1 MRVTKFVLVI
11 AILAFILAP
20 SSGVL
25 RRTPDN
31 MVARAETHGIP
42 ASTLEHRIPAH
53 IIPELALAADDNY
66 SRESRAAM
74 IAHHIAS
81 GLWVVGRH
89 YKRTPEEVLAQD
101 IKPFRVFGW
110 QDDFE
115 YEIDRQRRSVTVR
128 APGVPPR
135 TAVYN
140 GDQGSTILPRG
151 AEKVYFKPTKVPRKL
166 SDAADEPW
174 PMGDAGATEPVP
186 EGVNIGGIVDALES
200 AFAQTEHNTRAIVVV
215 YDGKIVGE
223 RYAPGWTKDTPQI
236 SWSQGKSITAA
247 LIGVLVQQGH
257 FGLDDFA
264 PVKEWKK
271 EGDPR
276 RQIRIRDLLRMSSG
290 LDFAN
295 LGSSGPKSFIRE
307 NEHNRIYFDAL
318 DVFKHAVEQPAEF
331 PPNTKWS
338 YLNSDPLTLGKIV
351 RETVEAQGGDYLTF
365 PQSALFDRIGARNF
379 VLETDAWGNFILT
392 GYDYG
397 SARDW
402 ARFGLLHLW
411 GGVWNGE
418 RILPAGWTEFVS
430 TPAPADKS
438 LSYGGLFWLNRGGR
452 LDQVPKDAYW
462 SEGFMGQITMIIP
475 SRNVVVVRLGPSPAD
490 YMSYLNGVIGRILEN
505 LPDS

>member
-1 MRVTKFVLVI
+1 MMAERFLMRFRKFLL
-11 AILAFILAP
+11 AICVFALILAP
-20 SSGVL
+20 SFGVL
-25 RRTPDN
+25 QCKPDY
-31 MVARAETHGIP
+31 
-42 ASTLEHRIPAH
+42 
-53 IIPELALAADDNY
+53 DDNY

-89 YKRTPEEVLAQD
+89 YKRSPEEVLSQD
-101 IKPFRVFGW
+101 IKPFHAFGW

-115 YEIDRQRRSVTVR
+115 YEIDWERQSVTVH
-128 APGVPPR
+128 APGISPR

-151 AEKVYFKPTKVPRKL
+151 EEKVYFEPTTIPRKL
-166 SDAADEPW
+166 PDAAGEPW
-174 PMGDAGATEPVP
+174 PMGDTGAREPMP
-186 EGVNIGGIVDALES
+186 EGVNIDGILDVLES
-200 AFAQTEHNTRAIVVV
+200 AFAQIEHNTRAIVVV

-223 RYAPGWTKDTPQI
+223 LYAPGWTKDTPQI

-247 LIGVLVQQGH
+247 LIGVLVQRGH

-264 PVKEWKK
+264 PVAEWEI

-295 LGSSGPKSFIRE
+295 LGLSGPKTFVQE
-307 NEHNRIYFDAL
+307 NEHMRIYFDAL
-318 DVFKHAVEQPAEF
+318 DVFKHAVEQPPEF
-331 PPNTKWS
+331 PPNTIWR
-338 YLNSDPLTLGKIV
+338 YRNSDPLTLGKIL
-351 RETVEAQGGDYLTF
+351 RETVESQGDDYLTF

-397 SARDW
+397 SAWDW

-411 GGVWNGE
+411 DGLWNGE
-418 RILPAGWTEFVS
+418 YILPEGWTEFVS

-438 LSYGGLFWLNRGGR
+438 LGYGGLFWLNRGGR
-452 LDQVPKDAYW
+452 LSRVPKDAYW
-462 SEGFMGQITMIIP
+462 SAGFMGQITMIIP
-475 SRNVVVVRLGPSPAD
+475 SRNVVFVRLGPSPAD
-490 YMSYLNGVIGRILEN
+490 YMSYLNDIIGRILDN